1 MEQWVLSITQV
12 HYTGD
17 SFPAHLFQARR
28 QKLSRLLTKFSRSGD
43 FVV

>member
-1 MEQWVLSITQV
+1 MVQWVLSIAQV

-28 QKLSRLLTKFSRSGD
+28 QKLSRLLTKFSRYGD